1 MREQIKTVSGAADAI
16 QQAVLNLRNQ
26 QELVASSAQ
35 TLGGVSSEL
44 ARTGGKIES
53 LAAQVNTGITEIL
66 IGMDEISG
74 AEHIVIQEAESLNE
88 IIDSVQ
94 NQIDKFKTSAE
105 TE

>member
-1 MREQIKTVSGAADAI
+1 
-16 QQAVLNLRNQ
+16 
-26 QELVASSAQ
+26 
-35 TLGGVSSEL
+35 
-44 ARTGGKIES
+44 
-53 LAAQVNTGITEIL
+53 
-66 IGMDEISG
+66 MDEISG